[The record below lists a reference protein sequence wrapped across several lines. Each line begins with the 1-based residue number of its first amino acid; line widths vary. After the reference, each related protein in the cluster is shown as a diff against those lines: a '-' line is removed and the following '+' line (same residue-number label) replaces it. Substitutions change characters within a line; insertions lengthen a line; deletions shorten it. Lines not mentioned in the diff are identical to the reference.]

1 MTTIV
6 IDRKILPEPL
16 LSLIG
21 APRIVVSQRHSGGEV
36 VLVPAT
42 EVDDVDIDPDDY
54 DNDTDYLNAIPGMAE
69 SIIESMNAPRSE
81 FKPVPRKY
89 FNVLASNRKVYV

>member
-1 MTTIV
+1 VTTIV

-16 LSLIG
+16 HSLIG
-21 APRIVVSQRHSGGEV
+21 APRIVVSQRREGGEV
-36 VLVPAT
+36 VLAPAV
-42 EVDDVDIDPDDY
+42 EVDEPDIDPDDY

-69 SIIESMNAPRSE
+69 SIIESMNMPRSE

-89 FNVLASNRKVYV
+89 FNV